1 MVKESAQKATVAKAD
16 LEVGTSGVSSN
27 VANSNKKPRTE
38 RGRRTM
44 RAILDAAAE
53 EFGANGFGETSIV
66 SITQR
71 AGVALGSFYTYFDSK
86 EEVFRAL
93 VNDMS
98 ERVKNHVS
106 AVMTDD
112 GNTLERERDAL
123 QAFLHFARENK
134 EIYRI
139 IDEAEFAD
147 PESYRKHYQDTA
159 ARIFDRLKSGV
170 AAGDIKDNI
179 TEAHAWAVMGMNVFL
194 GLRYGIWSEDKP
206 ADDVAAVAYHILS
219 DGIGKS

>member
-1 MVKESAQKATVAKAD
+1 MFKERAKKATVVNVTSVD
-16 LEVGTSGVSSN
+16 QVNLENERTP
-27 VANSNKKPRTE
+27 KKPRTE

-44 RAILDAAAE
+44 RSILDAAAK

-98 ERVKNHVS
+98 DRVKDHV
-106 AVMTDD
+106 AAAMKDD
-112 GNTLERERDAL
+112 RDTMKRERSAL
-123 QAFLHFARENK
+123 ESFLHFARENK

-139 IDEAEFAD
+139 IDESEFAD
-147 PESYRKHYQDTA
+147 PASYHKHYQDTA
-159 ARIFDRLKSGV
+159 ERIYDRLKSGV
-170 AAGDIKDNI
+170 DAGEINDTI
-179 TEAHAWAVMGMNVFL
+179 TEAHAWAIMGMNVFL

-206 ADDVAAVAYHILS
+206 AKDVADVAYEILS
-219 DGIGKS
+219 GGIGKS